1 MSTNYVSSGKTV
13 TLPAPVGGSV
23 SGIPQVIETLAVMPL
38 HTAAEGA
45 ACVYHTDGEWDAPA
59 AVGLKTGAKVSVLEG
74 VLVAD
79 GTEGSAPYGKLTSD
93 TVNGAA
99 SVLIVQ

>member
-1 MSTNYVSSGKTV
+1 MSANYVSSGKTV
-13 TLPAPVGGSV
+13 TLPAPAGGSAA
-23 SGIPQVIETLAVMPL
+23 GIPQAIGTLAVMPL
-38 HTAAEGA
+38 HSAAEGA

-59 AVGLKTGAKVSVLEG
+59 AVGLKTGDKVSVLEG
-74 VLVAD
+74 TLVAD
-79 GTEGSAPYGKLTSD
+79 STEGSTPYGKLTSD